1 MDFAVQTERLTKTY
15 GRRQALEAI
24 DLRIEPCTVYGLL
37 GPNGAGKTT
46 LLKLLTGLLR
56 PTAGT
61 IHLFGA
67 PWHRSQLAR
76 IGALI
81 EAPAVYGNLTG
92 LENLLVHARLLG
104 LPRAR
109 CTAVL
114 AEVDLA
120 AAAGQRAGTYSLGMK
135 QRLGLALALL
145 GEPQLLILDEPTNGL
160 DPLGIREL
168 RAQIHGFAARGIT
181 VLVSSH
187 ILAEIG
193 QIATHLGVIANG
205 QLRFQGPLTEILR
218 QEQGVLLI
226 ETPAASAAYALLR
239 PQHPAT
245 RIEEG
250 RLLVPV
256 LEADSAAIIGAL
268 AAAGI
273 AIARFSY
280 QGDTLESRFMAL
292 LGEEEVA

>member
-1 MDFAVQTERLTKTY
+1 MDFAVQTERLTKAY
-15 GRRQALEAI
+15 GRRQALNAI
-24 DLRIEPCTVYGLL
+24 DLRIEPGTVYGLL

-61 IHLFGA
+61 IHLFGQA
-67 PWHRSQLAR
+67 WQRSQLAR

-81 EAPAVYGNLTG
+81 ESPAVYGNLTG
-92 LENLLVHARLLG
+92 LENLLVHACLLG
-104 LPRAR
+104 LPHAR

-120 AAAGQRAGTYSLGMK
+120 AAANQRTGTYSLGMK
-135 QRLGLALALL
+135 QRLGLGLALL
-145 GEPQLLILDEPTNGL
+145 GEPDILILDEPTNGL
-160 DPLGIREL
+160 DPVGIREL

-187 ILAEIG
+187 ILGEIG

-205 QLRFQGPLTEILR
+205 QLRYQGPLTEFVPG
-218 QEQGVLLI
+218 EQGCLLI
-226 ETPAASAAYALLR
+226 ETPTVTAAAAALR
-239 PQHPAT
+239 PQHPAI

-250 RLLVPV
+250 RLLIPVP
-256 LEADSAAIIGAL
+256 EAESAAVIGTL
-268 AAAGI
+268 TAAGI
-273 AIARFSY
+273 TIARFSY
-280 QGDTLESRFMAL
+280 QANSLESRFMAL
-292 LGEEEVA
+292 LGEEVA

>member
-1 MDFAVQTERLTKTY
+1 MNFAVQTERLTKTH
-15 GRRQALEAI
+15 GHRQALEAI
-24 DLRIEPCTVYGLL
+24 DLRIASGTVYGLL

-61 IHLFGA
+61 IHLFGE
-67 PWHRSQLAR
+67 PWRRSQLAR
-76 IGALI
+76 VGALI

-109 CTAVL
+109 CHAVL
-114 AEVDLA
+114 AEVDLT

-145 GEPQLLILDEPTNGL
+145 SEPDLLILDEPTNGL
-160 DPLGIREL
+160 DPVGIREL
-168 RAQIHGFAARGIT
+168 RAQIRGFAARGIT

-187 ILAEIG
+187 ILAEIA

-205 QLRFQGPLTEILR
+205 QLRFQGPLTGLVR
-218 QEQGVLLI
+218 QEQGYLLI
-226 ETPAASAAYALLR
+226 ETPTATAAAEVLR
-239 PQHPAT
+239 PHHPAL

-250 RLLVPV
+250 RLLIPV
-256 LEADSAAIIGAL
+256 LETESAAIVGAL
-268 AAAGI
+268 SAAGI
-273 AIARFSY
+273 TIARFSY
-280 QGDTLESRFMAL
+280 QTNTLESRFMAL
-292 LGEEEVA
+292 LGEEVA